1 MQNLAIKLLASPT
14 TLTMAERK
22 KFMVGLEVV
31 NRGDAAVDPG
41 LYNCTLTVNG
51 QPGYAWDLAIQNGP
65 REAAWSMLP
74 PGKTV
79 TMSWPLGEALFE
91 HPGTYHLVMKLGKQE
106 STADVHV
113 TK

>member
-1 MQNLAIKLLASPT
+1 MKDLAIKLLASPT

-22 KFMVGLEVV
+22 NFMVGFEVV
-31 NRGDAAVDPG
+31 NRGSAAVDPD
-41 LYNCTLTVNG
+41 LYSCGLTVNG
-51 QPGYAWDLAIQNGP
+51 QPGFAWDLAIQNGP
-65 REAAWSMLP
+65 RDAAWSMLP
-74 PGKTV
+74 PGKTA

-91 HPGTYHLVMKLGKQE
+91 RPGDYHLVMKLGKQE